1 VLKVFG
7 FTILLL
13 VMVAVL
19 SSVWLSRPA
28 VDGHLDDAVFAR
40 MTLAPPEKA
49 LTLAS
54 SLAGEVLLVT
64 GVEANGIAAI
74 NVNTATGR
82 TFHNAV
88 DVYRNLG
95 INELRA
101 LYNTANPSVYAWV
114 DLGMPVPP
122 LSLNIAAGTNY
133 RAHAKEVGHEGEPFL
148 FPKLST
154 PTPWDNAVAPGARL
168 DYEVELCAVTL
179 TEHRPESPAAL
190 GYVLCGD
197 FTDRWLLV
205 RDIDL
210 DGEMGRT
217 GFPLAKG
224 GDSRL
229 PIGPLLVIPNE
240 DDFYRE
246 LTLKLYVNNTL
257 RQKSGAKK
265 MIWSPRQILSQA
277 MADCRTPYQLESQTL
292 FIGNCESIPVGTLL
306 LTGTP
311 EGVLFHLMT
320 LWNPWVYL
328 RSGDVV
334 TSFGTF
340 LGYTQNTIG
349 KI

>member
-1 VLKVFG
+1 MKILGITV
-7 FTILLL
+7 LLL
-13 VMVAVL
+13 VMLAVF
-19 SSVWLSRPA
+19 SSVWLNRP
-28 VDGHLDDAVFAR
+28 VVNGKLDDAVFAR
-40 MTLAPPEKA
+40 MTLAPLEKA
-49 LTLAS
+49 LTLAVTR
-54 SLAGEVLLVT
+54 AGEVLLVT
-64 GVEANGIAAI
+64 GVEADGIAAI
-74 NVNTATGR
+74 NINTVTGH
-82 TFHNAV
+82 TFLNVV
-88 DVYRNLG
+88 DLYRNLD
-95 INELRA
+95 IDELRS
-101 LYNTANPSVYAWV
+101 LYKNENPSSYAWV
-114 DLGMPVPP
+114 DLGMPVFPV
-122 LSLNIAAGTNY
+122 SLNIAAGTNY
-133 RAHAKEVGHEGEPFL
+133 RAHAEEVGHEGEPFL
-148 FPKLST
+148 FPKLSR
-154 PTPWDNAVAPGARL
+154 PTPWDSEVAPGARL

-179 TEHRPESPAAL
+179 TEHRPGNPAAL
-190 GYVLCGD
+190 GYILCGD

-257 RQKSGAKK
+257 RQKSGAEK

-277 MADCRTPYQLESQTL
+277 MADCRTPYQLEPQTL

-340 LGYTQNTIG
+340 LGYTRNKIG